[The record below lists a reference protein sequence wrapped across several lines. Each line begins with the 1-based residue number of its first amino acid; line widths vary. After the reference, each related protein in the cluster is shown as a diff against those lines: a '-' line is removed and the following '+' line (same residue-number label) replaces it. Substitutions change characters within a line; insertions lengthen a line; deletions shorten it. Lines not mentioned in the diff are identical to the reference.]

1 MDPTNNYSVEK
12 QLAELRASLKTVDS
26 ETGPLSD
33 IHGSVSGYESAAND
47 AYTVNLSGLQY
58 NNTVIGGGYTISPPN
73 TTPYYS
79 TGSALGANWGAGTNP
94 WVSNITTTH
103 AGRMEL
109 NGDNADLIINGVS
122 LMEILQDRLNIMVP
136 NPELEKEWAEL
147 KRLGDRYRK
156 LEKKLKEQGDMWAKL
171 KAMPPPDLS

>member
-33 IHGSVSGYESAAND
+33 IHGSVSGYEPAAD
-47 AYTVNLSGLQY
+47 QSYTIGLGLNNNVVNS
-58 NNTVIGGGYTISPPN
+58 GYTISSPN
-73 TTPYYS
+73 VSTWQTTY
-79 TGSALGANWGAGTNP
+79 AANSHMSGKINL
-94 WVSNITTTH
+94 S
-103 AGRMEL
+103 
-109 NGDNADLIINGVS
+109 GDNADIVINGVS

>member
-58 NNTVIGGGYTISPPN
+58 NNTVIGGGYTISSPN
-73 TTPYYS
+73 ATPYYS
-79 TGSALGANWGAGTNP
+79 TGAGTNP

-136 NPELEKEWAEL
+136 NPELEKAWAEL

-156 LEKKLKEQGDMWAKL
+156 LEKKLKEQGEMWAKL
-171 KAMPPPDLS
+171 KAMPPPEL

>member
-33 IHGSVSGYESAAND
+33 IHGSVSGYEPAADQSYTIGLGLNNNVVNSGYPISSPNVSTWQTTYAANSHMSGKI
-47 AYTVNLSGLQY
+47 NLS
-58 NNTVIGGGYTISPPN
+58 
-73 TTPYYS
+73 
-79 TGSALGANWGAGTNP
+79 
-94 WVSNITTTH
+94 
-103 AGRMEL
+103 
-109 NGDNADLIINGVS
+109 GDNADIVINGVS